1 MKGKTKWYDK
11 IKGYGFIV
19 SETGEDIFVHRTGLK
34 NPSLGLKEGQDVEY
48 ETREGDK
55 GLIAVNVE

>member
-1 MKGKTKWYDK
+1 MKGKIKWYDK

-34 NPSLGLKEGQDVEY
+34 NPTLGLNEGQEVEY

-55 GLIAVNVE
+55 GTIAVNVE